1 MASGG
6 KTGRPPKP
14 PHLKL
19 GNANGPKEK
28 IPEAI
33 TIGGRPDRLPQPPDY
48 LNEDGKRFW
57 EIAVPALHDLNVLD
71 IVDRPTL
78 EMAATAYERF
88 HQARR
93 VLQVHGVLTRRPSG
107 EIVPHPAVRIERE
120 AQATFLRFAEQFGLT
135 ASARARL
142 GIAILQGQEMLSKAM
157 ETELGE
163 TELKPA

>member
-1 MASGG
+1 MPRGA
-6 KTGRPPKP
+6 PPKP
-14 PHLKL
+14 PHLHT
-19 GNANGPKEK
+19 GNPHHPKDK
-28 IPEAI
+28 RPQPVSM
-33 TIGGRPDRLPQPPDY
+33 GGRPERLPEPPDY
-48 LNEDGKRFW
+48 LNDDGKLFW
-57 EIAVPALHDLNVLD
+57 EIAVPALHELNVLD
-71 IVDRPTL
+71 IVDRPAL

-93 VLQVHGVLTRRPSG
+93 VINVHGVLTRRQPSG
-107 EIVPHPAVRIERE
+107 EIIPHPAVRIERE

-163 TELKPA
+163 TELEPA